1 MPNLKTPP
9 RAPDDAFVNAGLA
22 ELIRSRVDDADHL
35 VSSLSLYMRRI
46 HLGRMLALYEAYR
59 MVQDIPGS
67 VVELG
72 VFKGESLLFFAKLM
86 EMLNANDRSCDVIGF
101 DNFAGF
107 PDLHEQDGLVD
118 RRTDKVVGGWSSA
131 NYADDLKTL
140 INLFDN
146 DRLAGHKP
154 RVHVVEGDIRE
165 TVPTYAAENP
175 GLRIRLLHLDCDL
188 YEPTLVGLREL
199 YPRVVTGGVV
209 LLDEYG
215 FSQFPGESKAFEE
228 YFEGRIPRL
237 RKFPFYSNP
246 GGYFVKE

>member
-1 MPNLKTPP
+1 LQQIKIPP
-9 RAPDDAFVNAGLA
+9 RAPDDAYVNAGLA
-22 ELIRSRVDDADHL
+22 ELIKSRVDDADHL

-59 MVQDIPGS
+59 MVADIPGS

-86 EMLNANDRSCDVIGF
+86 EMLNVNDRSCSVIGF

-107 PDLHEQDGLVD
+107 PDFHAEDGTVD
-118 RRTDKVVGGWSSA
+118 ERTNKVVGGWSSA
-131 NYADDLKTL
+131 GYADDLKRL
-140 INLFDN
+140 IGLFDH

-154 RVHVVEGDIRE
+154 RIELVEGDIRE
-165 TVPTYAAENP
+165 TVPRYTEDNP

-188 YEPTLVGLREL
+188 YEPTLVGLQHL
-199 YPRVVTGGVV
+199 YPRLVTGGVV

-215 FSQFPGESKAFEE
+215 FTQFPGESKAFEE
-228 YFEGRIPRL
+228 YFAGKVPRL

-246 GGYFVKE
+246 GGYFIKE